1 MKEDSPGGACWLPSK
16 SHGHERSVSR
26 SRDPS
31 QNSRGNSSLRT
42 DLFAFVP
49 AHQRDHRIGET
60 NTDTHRKNYYD
71 RRRDGESSRDRGHD
85 TGKDRDRDSGR
96 NRERFHLA
104 GKTATLVEVVR
115 DPTPERRSYSRERV
129 DDYKRRPEDSHD
141 KKGGKDS
148 KEKRR
153 EC

>member
-1 MKEDSPGGACWLPSK
+1 MAIHLYD
-16 SHGHERSVSR
+16 
-26 SRDPS
+26 
-31 QNSRGNSSLRT
+31 RT
-42 DLFAFVP
+42 CS
-49 AHQRDHRIGET
+49 AHQRDRRIGET